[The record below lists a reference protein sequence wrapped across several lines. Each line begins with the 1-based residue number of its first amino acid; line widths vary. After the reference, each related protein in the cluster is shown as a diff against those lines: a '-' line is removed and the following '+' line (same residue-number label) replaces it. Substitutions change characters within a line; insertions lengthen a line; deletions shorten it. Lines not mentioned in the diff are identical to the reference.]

1 MNNIKSKISKWLW
14 EKLLPESFDEE
25 SKKEI
30 RATLDELDKAPKEE
44 LLKTQDKVKREFWDN
59 HRHKII
65 ISVIIFYL
73 FFIPF
78 YNKYGFDRE
87 GLFFILSSTVAILIW
102 YFKGKSVEVSDDPL

>member
-1 MNNIKSKISKWLW
+1 MALEKILSRI
-14 EKLLPESFDEE
+14 
-25 SKKEI
+25 I
-30 RATLDELDKAPKEE
+30 RWRINERNKRDIGWLDKTPKEE
-44 LLKTQDKVKREFWDN
+44 LLKTQGRVKKEFWDN

-87 GLFFILSSTVAILIW
+87 GLLFILTSTVAILIW
-102 YFKGKSVEVSDDPL
+102 YFKGKSVEVPDDPF

>member
-1 MNNIKSKISKWLW
+1 MKNIKSKISEWLW
-14 EKLLPESFDEE
+14 KKFFPESFDEE
-25 SKKEI
+25 SMKEI
-30 RATLDELDKAPKEE
+30 RVTLDELDKTPKEE
-44 LLKTQDKVKREFWDN
+44 LLKTQGRVKKEFWDY

-87 GLFFILSSTVAILIW
+87 GLLFILTSTVAILIW
-102 YFKGKSVEVSDDPL
+102 YFKGKSVEVPDDPF